1 MNRTSVVTD
10 STITF
15 NVTSRNTSSVPTT
28 LSGTPAAVLYEDGGT
43 TEITG
48 AVTITADLDTKTGL
62 NLFSVDTSTAG
73 IEPGKQYSVVMS
85 AGTVGGTS
93 VVGQVVYE
101 FTMESDAER
110 AQRLYRTYL
119 YPESTISTV
128 TGNTTTQIN
137 FTDIIDAQTPA
148 DAIVGRI
155 YSVRDATD
163 GGIEDVVA
171 TAFTY
176 PNATVERLSNA
187 GAMSFTVAAGDD
199 VWPVGFVA
207 VEMRGRLTD
216 TRAGYLDDLASGGA
230 NLTEVGGTGD
240 HLTAIPWNAAWDA
253 EVESEVTDA
262 INASTRLTGIEGA
275 TFSTATDSLEAIRN
289 RGDAAWTGGSTLS
302 AASVAD
308 AVWDEAIAGH
318 VGAGSFGAE
327 VQSHALSSELPTNFS
342 AFAITTAGT
351 VTAGT
356 VNDKTGYSLT
366 QSFPSNFS
374 SLTISTAGDVTAGTV
389 GDKTGYSLTQS
400 FPSNFSSLTISTAG
414 DVTAGTVGDKTGYS
428 LTQSFPSNFSSLTI
442 STGGDVTAG
451 TVSDKTG
458 YSLAVTGLDAV
469 TLSEPGG
476 VPVWGTVTAR
486 EGLAWNVAFN
496 RNKIISNSTEITL
509 RNDADGADI
518 AAAPVTAT
526 TSSVTRGEYA

>member
-1 MNRTSVVTD
+1 MQDIGIVQQDSTVRIMFVTRDGSGAAVAPSTAFESADVEIYKDGSATQRTSD
-10 STITF
+10 AGITM
-15 NVTSRNTSSVPTT
+15 TSPF
-28 LSGTPAAVLYEDGGT
+28 
-43 TEITG
+43 
-48 AVTITADLDTKTGL
+48 DTVTGL
-62 NLFSVDTSTAG
+62 HLVAIDLSDDTDAGFWAAGSNYHITIQPDETVDGQTVVEILAQFS
-73 IEPGKQYSVVMS
+73 I
-85 AGTVGGTS
+85 
-93 VVGQVVYE
+93 
-101 FTMESDAER
+101 ESDAER

-128 TGNTTTQIN
+128 TGNSTTQIN

-171 TAFTY
+171 TSFTY
-176 PNATVERLSNA
+176 PNATVERLSNG
-187 GAMSFTVAAGDD
+187 GAMTFTVAAGDD
-199 VWPVGFVA
+199 VWPVGFVD

-240 HLTAIPWNAAWDA
+240 HLTAIPWNASWDT

-308 AVWDEAIAGH
+308 AVWDEAVAGH

-327 VQSHALSSELPTNFS
+327 VQSHALTSELPTNFG

-366 QSFPSNFS
+366 QSFPTNFS

-400 FPSNFSSLTISTAG
+400 FPTNFA
-414 DVTAGTVGDKTGYS
+414 
-428 LTQSFPSNFSSLTI
+428 SLTI
-442 STGGDVTAG
+442 STGGDMTAG

-469 TLSEPGG
+469 TLSEPSG

-509 RNDADGADI
+509 RNDVDGADI

>member
-1 MNRTSVVTD
+1 MDRTAVVTD

-15 NVTSRNTSSVPTT
+15 NLTSRNTSSVPTT
-28 LSGTPAAVLYEDGGT
+28 LSGTPAAVLYEDGST

-73 IEPGKQYSVVMS
+73 VEPGKQYSVVMS

-101 FTMESDAER
+101 FTMESNAEKS
-110 AQRLYRTYL
+110 QRLYRSYL

-199 VWPVGFVA
+199 VWPVGFVD

-216 TRAGYLDDLASGGA
+216 TRAGYLDDLAAGGA

-262 INASTRLTGIEGA
+262 INAST
-275 TFSTATDSLEAIRN
+275 
-289 RGDAAWTGGSTLS
+289 
-302 AASVAD
+302 
-308 AVWDEAIAGH
+308 
-318 VGAGSFGAE
+318 
-327 VQSHALSSELPTNFS
+327 
-342 AFAITTAGT
+342 
-351 VTAGT
+351 
-356 VNDKTGYSLT
+356 
-366 QSFPSNFS
+366 
-374 SLTISTAGDVTAGTV
+374 TI
-389 GDKTGYSLTQS
+389 
-400 FPSNFSSLTISTAG
+400 N
-414 DVTAGTVGDKTGYS
+414 
-428 LTQSFPSNFSSLTI
+428 
-442 STGGDVTAG
+442 
-451 TVSDKTG
+451 DKTG
-458 YSLAVTGLDAV
+458 YSLAVSGLDAI
-469 TLSEPGG
+469 TLNEPSA
-476 VPVWGTVTAR
+476 VPLWGTVTAR
-486 EGLAWNVAFN
+486 EGIAWNVAFN
-496 RNKIISNSTEITL
+496 RNKIISSSTEITL